1 MARGKELR
9 MGSRLEQWSTQLQLW
24 ELDLLARLEERLGVG
39 LGGAEDGQSTMEYAV
54 IAALIVVVAI
64 TAINIFGAG
73 IGQVF
78 TRVVARIQ
86 GLG

>member
-1 MARGKELR
+1 
-9 MGSRLEQWSTQLQLW
+9 
-24 ELDLLARLEERLGVG
+24 
-39 LGGAEDGQSTMEYAV
+39 MEYAV
-54 IAALIVVVAI
+54 IAALVVVAAI